1 MDYIHIWILYWKVRD
16 AFKYTQTFKRAVLYV
31 IVWSVSFWPTYQHV
45 HNNTCRIEIWSTGKD
60 NIGIR
65 LGYAQKDLEYNE
77 LENLVHLN
85 ILILKYYILNIHL
98 IPGICLKNPFFFIN
112 IKTNFR
118 ALHFRQILALFV
130 FLTSSVMSV
139 STTPGSSPNPIG
151 PATFGR
157 LNDLH
162 LYRSGVGFSGKHL
175 YFKNTG
181 KPLIS
186 SKCPLPTPSPV
197 IFTTAGCVLF
207 Q

>member
-1 MDYIHIWILYWKVRD
+1 MLKKIWNTMNLKIL
-16 AFKYTQTFKRAVLYV
+16 F
-31 IVWSVSFWPTYQHV
+31 
-45 HNNTCRIEIWSTGKD
+45 
-60 NIGIR
+60 
-65 LGYAQKDLEYNE
+65 
-77 LENLVHLN
+77 
-85 ILILKYYILNIHL
+85 ILIFLFLNTIFLIFIWYRVYALKIL
-98 IPGICLKNPFFFIN
+98 FFFIN

-175 YFKNTG
+175 YVKNTG